1 MSLRTRGKKSGSEL
15 KLTKKIEKLF
25 KSYREQL
32 LHLGKLYGVVE
43 IKSYA
48 RSAKRLTI
56 SQLELLLI
64 KNHIKLPINR
74 SSDKAI
80 AKQELKQIT
89 ITNVYLSLFIVFF
102 IGCLILTRPYIKK
115 IVNEVKFTYVAEEY
129 KSKKVTKSKP
139 KKSKSKAEK
148 KSEIEPEIFKEE
160 HDNTVS
166 LNAETTEN
174 LFEDLGY
181 DLKGVRAGQKVK
193 PIYLTKL
200 PKDLSSLGD
209 TNKKR
214 ELFIKIILPL
224 VLNENEKI
232 TKDRKKLFKILGKN
246 FNTAGER
253 VWLRRRFKE
262 YKIDDGDLSKLK
274 MRMDI
279 IPVSIAIAQAANESG
294 WGTSRFALEGNALF
308 GQWTWSKKGISPKNK
323 DPNKSHKVLQFQV
336 LKASVRAYKNNLNT
350 HNAYREFREAR
361 AKIRQEDKQIIGL
374 ELTKYL
380 KSYAAIGEKY
390 VVILDDIIEKNSL
403 TDFDKANLLPT
414 NLTTG
419 VAL

>member
-1 MSLRTRGKKSGSEL
+1 MS
-15 KLTKKIEKLF
+15 KKIEKLF

-32 LHLGKLYGVVE
+32 LHLAKLYGVVE

-48 RSAKRLTI
+48 KSAKRLTI

-64 KNHIKLPINR
+64 KNNIRLPINR

-80 AKQELKQIT
+80 AKQELKENT
-89 ITNVYLSLFIVFF
+89 ITNAYLSIFIIFF

-115 IVNEVKFTYVAEEY
+115 VVNEVKFTYVAEEY
-129 KSKKVTKSKP
+129 KTTKIIKS
-139 KKSKSKAEK
+139 KKSKKKIEK
-148 KSEIEPEIFKEE
+148 KSELEVPKIQKEQY
-160 HDNTVS
+160 DNTVS
-166 LNAETTEN
+166 LNAETTWS
-174 LFEDLGY
+174 LFEDLNY

-200 PKDLSSLGD
+200 PKDLNTLGD
-209 TNKKR
+209 TKKKR
-214 ELFIKIILPL
+214 DLFIKILLPL
-224 VLNENEKI
+224 ILDENQKI
-232 TKDRKKLFKILGKN
+232 TKDRKRLFKILSKN
-246 FNTAGER
+246 FNSAGER
-253 VWLRRRFKE
+253 VWLKRRFKE

-279 IPVSIAIAQAANESG
+279 IPVSLALAQAANESG

-323 DPNKSHKVLQFQV
+323 DPNKSHKVLQFQI

-350 HNAYREFREAR
+350 HNAYQEFREAR
-361 AKIRQEDKQIIGL
+361 AKLRQEDKPIIGL
-374 ELTKYL
+374 ELSKYI
-380 KSYAAIGEKY
+380 KNYAAIGEKY
-390 VVILDDIIEKNSL
+390 VVIINDIIERNSL
-403 TDFDKANLLPT
+403 TDFDKATLLPT
-414 NLTTG
+414 NLKKG

>member
-1 MSLRTRGKKSGSEL
+1 MP
-15 KLTKKIEKLF
+15 KKIEKLF
-25 KSYREQL
+25 KSYRDQL
-32 LHLGKLYGVVE
+32 LHLAKLYGIVE
-43 IKSYA
+43 VKSYA

-64 KNHIKLPINR
+64 KNRIKLPVNR

-80 AKQELKQIT
+80 AKQELKENSIR
-89 ITNVYLSLFIVFF
+89 NLYLSIGFVIF
-102 IGCLILTRPYIKK
+102 IGCLISMRPYIKN

-129 KSKKVTKSKP
+129 KTIKTEKSKKTQGK
-139 KKSKSKAEK
+139 KAEK
-148 KSEIEPEIFKEE
+148 IEEPEFIQE
-160 HDNTVS
+160 HDNTIS
-166 LNAETTEN
+166 LNAETAEN

-200 PKDLSSLGD
+200 PKDLKTLGD
-209 TNKKR
+209 TKRKR
-214 ELFIKIILPL
+214 ELFIKILLPL
-224 VLNENEKI
+224 ILDENKKI
-232 TKDRKKLFKILGKN
+232 TQDREKLFKILSKN
-246 FNTAGER
+246 FNTVGER
-253 VWLRRRFKE
+253 VWLKRRFKE
-262 YKIDDGDLSKLK
+262 YKIEDQDLARLK

-323 DPNKSHKVLQFQV
+323 DPNSSHKILQFQI

-350 HNAYREFREAR
+350 HNAYAEFREAR
-361 AKIRQEDKQIIGL
+361 AQLREEDSVINGL
-374 ELTKYL
+374 RLAKYL
-380 KSYAAIGEKY
+380 KNYAAIGEKY
-390 VVILDDIIEKNSL
+390 VEILEDIIKRNSL

-414 NLTTG
+414 NLKQG
-419 VAL
+419 LAL

>member
-1 MSLRTRGKKSGSEL
+1 MS
-15 KLTKKIEKLF
+15 KKIEKLF

-32 LHLGKLYGVVE
+32 LHLAKLYGVVE

-48 RSAKRLTI
+48 RSSKRLTI

-64 KNHIKLPINR
+64 KNHIKLPVNR
-74 SSDKAI
+74 SSDRAI
-80 AKQELKQIT
+80 AKHELKQNS
-89 ITNVYLSLFIVFF
+89 ITNAYLSLFVIFF
-102 IGCLILTRPYIKK
+102 IGCLVLTRPYIKK
-115 IVNEVKFTYVAEEY
+115 VVNEVKFTYVAEEY
-129 KSKKVTKSKP
+129 KSIETAKSKKL
-139 KKSKSKAEK
+139 KKKKFETKIEK
-148 KSEIEPEIFKEE
+148 KSEVVKEE
-160 HDNTVS
+160 YDNTVS

-174 LFEDLGY
+174 LFYDLGY

-200 PKDLSSLGD
+200 PKDLKTLGD

-224 VLNENEKI
+224 ILSENNKI
-232 TKDRKKLFKILGKN
+232 IEDRKRLFKVLAKN

-253 VWLRRRFKE
+253 VWLKRRFKE

-279 IPVSIAIAQAANESG
+279 IPVSVALAQAANESG

-323 DPNKSHKVLQFQV
+323 DPNKTHKILQFQV

-350 HNAYREFREAR
+350 HNAYSEFREAR
-361 AKIRQEDKQIIGL
+361 AQLRQRKEEILGL
-374 ELTKYL
+374 KLTKYL
-380 KSYAAIGEKY
+380 KNYASIGDKY
-390 VVILDDIIEKNSL
+390 VEIIESIITRNSL
-403 TDFDKANLLPT
+403 EDFDKANLLPT
-414 NLTTG
+414 KLKTG
-419 VAL
+419 IEL

>member
-1 MSLRTRGKKSGSEL
+1 MS
-15 KLTKKIEKLF
+15 KKIEKLF

-32 LHLGKLYGVVE
+32 LHLAKLYGVVE

-48 RSAKRLTI
+48 RSSKRLTI

-64 KNHIKLPINR
+64 KNHIKLPVNR
-74 SSDKAI
+74 SSDRAI
-80 AKQELKQIT
+80 AKQELKQNS
-89 ITNVYLSLFIVFF
+89 ITNAYLSLFVIFF
-102 IGCLILTRPYIKK
+102 IGCLVLTRPYIKK
-115 IVNEVKFTYVAEEY
+115 VVNEVKFTYVAEEY
-129 KSKKVTKSKP
+129 KSIQTAKTKKLKK
-139 KKSKSKAEK
+139 KKSETKIEK
-148 KSEIEPEIFKEE
+148 KSEVVKEE
-160 HDNTVS
+160 YDNTVS

-174 LFEDLGY
+174 LFYDLGY
-181 DLKGVRAGQKVK
+181 DLKSVRAGQKVK

-200 PKDLSSLGD
+200 PKDLKTLGD
-209 TNKKR
+209 TKKKR

-224 VLNENEKI
+224 ILSENDKI
-232 TKDRKKLFKILGKN
+232 TEDRKRLFKVLAKN
-246 FNTAGER
+246 FNTIGER
-253 VWLRRRFKE
+253 VWLKRRFKE
-262 YKIDDGDLSKLK
+262 YKIKDGDLSKLK

-279 IPVSIAIAQAANESG
+279 IPVSVALAQAANESG

-323 DPNKSHKVLQFQV
+323 DPDKTHKILQFQV

-350 HNAYREFREAR
+350 HNAYKEFREAR
-361 AKIRQEDKQIIGL
+361 AQLRQEGAEIMGL

-380 KSYAAIGEKY
+380 SNYASIGVKY
-390 VVILDDIIEKNSL
+390 VEILENIIVRNSL

-414 NLTTG
+414 KLKTG